1 MDLYET
7 TFCTKTTVPSG
18 SNKEDRMQYFI
29 SFLEGIITFISPCLL
44 PMIPIYLTYFA
55 GSGERTTKKTVTGAL
70 GFVSGFTL
78 VFVSMGSLAGSIG
91 SLFTKYQNIVNI
103 VCGLIVIFFG
113 LNFMGVFK
121 LNLFKGMKQSV
132 NTDNMNFFSAVL
144 FGIVFSLGWTPCV
157 GAFLGSALMM
167 ASREG
172 QALQGILMLLCYS
185 LGLGIPFILSAVL
198 IDSLKGAFTFI
209 KKHYKIINFVSGCLL
224 IVIGILMAT
233 GTLGRILF

>member
-1 MDLYET
+1 
-7 TFCTKTTVPSG
+7 
-18 SNKEDRMQYFI
+18 MQYMI

-55 GSGERTTKKTVTGAL
+55 GSGERTTKKTVIGAL

-78 VFVSMGSLAGSIG
+78 VFVAMGALAGSIG
-91 SLFTKYQNIVNI
+91 SLFTKHQNIVNI

-121 LNLFKGMKQSV
+121 INLFKGMQKSV
-132 NTDNMNFFSAVL
+132 NTDNMNFFSAML

-172 QALQGILMLLCYS
+172 QALRGILMLLCYS

-198 IDSLKGAFTFI
+198 IDSLKVAFTFI

-224 IVIGILMAT
+224 IIVGILMAT

>member
-1 MDLYET
+1 
-7 TFCTKTTVPSG
+7 
-18 SNKEDRMQYFI
+18 MQYII

-78 VFVSMGSLAGSIG
+78 VFVIMGALAGSIG
-91 SLFTKYQNIVNI
+91 SLFTRHQNIVNI

-132 NTDNMNFFSAVL
+132 NTDNMNFFSAML

-224 IVIGILMAT
+224 IIVGILMAT
-233 GTLGRILF
+233 GTLGRIFF

>member
-1 MDLYET
+1 
-7 TFCTKTTVPSG
+7 
-18 SNKEDRMQYFI
+18 MQYII

-55 GSGERTTKKTVTGAL
+55 GSGERTTKKTVIGAL

-78 VFVSMGSLAGSIG
+78 VFVTMGALAGSIG
-91 SLFTKYQNIVNI
+91 SLFTKHQNIVNI

-209 KKHYKIINFVSGCLL
+209 KKHYRIINFVSGCLL
-224 IVIGILMAT
+224 IIVGILMAT

>member
-1 MDLYET
+1 
-7 TFCTKTTVPSG
+7 
-18 SNKEDRMQYFI
+18 MQYII

-78 VFVSMGSLAGSIG
+78 VFVTMGALAGSIG
-91 SLFTKYQNIVNI
+91 SLFTRHQNIVNI

-121 LNLFKGMKQSV
+121 LNLFKGMQKSV

-209 KKHYKIINFVSGCLL
+209 KKHYKIINFISGCLL
-224 IVIGILMAT
+224 IIVGILMAT

>member
-1 MDLYET
+1 
-7 TFCTKTTVPSG
+7 
-18 SNKEDRMQYFI
+18 MQYII

-55 GSGERTTKKTVTGAL
+55 GSGERTTKKTVIGAL

-78 VFVSMGSLAGSIG
+78 VFVTMGALAGSIG
-91 SLFTKYQNIVNI
+91 SLFTKHQNIVNI

-113 LNFMGVFK
+113 LNFMGVLKF
-121 LNLFKGMKQSV
+121 NLFKGMQKSV

-224 IVIGILMAT
+224 IIVGILMAT

>member
-1 MDLYET
+1 
-7 TFCTKTTVPSG
+7 
-18 SNKEDRMQYFI
+18 MQYII

-78 VFVSMGSLAGSIG
+78 VFVTMGALAGSIG
-91 SLFTKYQNIVNI
+91 SLFTRHQNIVNI

-121 LNLFKGMKQSV
+121 LNLFKGMQQSV

-224 IVIGILMAT
+224 IIVGILMAT
-233 GTLGRILF
+233 GLLGRILF